1 MANPKTIALPLA
13 QQEYNTTDEAVTR
26 RIIEQ
31 TGTKNIEQAVQDLAI
46 ELDKLQKMQSVVA
59 SKSVKR
65 HQFLLMGMTSG

>member
-26 RIIEQ
+26 RI
-31 TGTKNIEQAVQDLAI
+31 IEQAVQDLAI

-65 HQFLLMGMTSG
+65 HQFLLMGLKHG

>member
-1 MANPKTIALPLA
+1 MANPKSIALPLA

-26 RIIEQ
+26 RI
-31 TGTKNIEQAVQDLAI
+31 IEQAVQDLAI

-65 HQFLLMGMTSG
+65 HQFLLMDVKHG

>member
-1 MANPKTIALPLA
+1 MANPKSIALPLA
-13 QQEYNTTDEAVTR
+13 QQEYNTTDETVTR
-26 RIIEQ
+26 RI
-31 TGTKNIEQAVQDLAI
+31 IEQAVQDLAI

>member
-13 QQEYNTTDEAVTR
+13 QQEYNSTDETVTR
-26 RIIEQ
+26 RI
-31 TGTKNIEQAVQDLAI
+31 IEQAVQDLAI
-46 ELDKLQKMQSVVA
+46 EIDKLQKMQSVVA

>member
-13 QQEYNTTDEAVTR
+13 NQEYNTLDEAVTR

-31 TGTKNIEQAVQDLAI
+31 AVQDLAI
-46 ELDKLQKMQSVVA
+46 EVIRLKKLEDVVS

-65 HQFLLMGMTSG
+65 HQFLLMGITGGW

>member
-1 MANPKTIALPLA
+1 MKITKRQL
-13 QQEYNTTDEAVTR
+13 R
-26 RIIEQ
+26 RI
-31 TGTKNIEQAVQDLAI
+31 IEQAVQDLAI

>member
-13 QQEYNTTDEAVTR
+13 QQEYNSTDETVTR
-26 RIIEQ
+26 RI
-31 TGTKNIEQAVQDLAI
+31 IEQAVQDLAI

-65 HQFLLMGMTSG
+65 HQFLLMGMTSV

>member
-1 MANPKTIALPLA
+1 MANPKSIALPLA
-13 QQEYNTTDEAVTR
+13 QQEYNSTDETVTR
-26 RIIEQ
+26 RI
-31 TGTKNIEQAVQDLAI
+31 IEQAVQDLAI

>member
-1 MANPKTIALPLA
+1 MANPKSIALPLA

-31 TGTKNIEQAVQDLAI
+31 AVQDLAI
-46 ELDKLQKMQSVVA
+46 ELDKLQKMQSVVT

-65 HQFLLMGMTSG
+65 HQFLLMGITSG

>member
-13 QQEYNTTDEAVTR
+13 QQEYNTIDESVTR
-26 RIIEQ
+26 RI
-31 TGTKNIEQAVQDLAI
+31 IEQAVQDLAI

>member
-13 QQEYNTTDEAVTR
+13 QQEYNASDEAVTR
-26 RIIEQ
+26 RI
-31 TGTKNIEQAVQDLAI
+31 IEQAVQDLAI
-46 ELDKLQKMQSVVA
+46 ELNKLQKMQSVVA